1 VRFVHIKCLPFTFNG
16 IFCRQVIAAQGER
29 QAARALKNAADII
42 SESTSALQLR
52 YLQTLSQISD
62 EKSTTIIFPM
72 PIDFNGLVAA
82 RTGAPPPP
90 PPPSDATSPNGDV
103 E

>member
-1 VRFVHIKCLPFTFNG
+1 VRVGWRT
-16 IFCRQVIAAQGER
+16 QVIAAQGEK

-82 RTGAPPPP
+82 RCIPPPPAP
-90 PPPSDATSPNGDV
+90 PPPSDATSACGDID
-103 E
+103 

>member
-1 VRFVHIKCLPFTFNG
+1 M
-16 IFCRQVIAAQGER
+16 IAAQGEK

-82 RTGAPPPP
+82 RCVPPP
-90 PPPSDATSPNGDV
+90 PPPSDATSSTYGDTD
-103 E
+103 

>member
-1 VRFVHIKCLPFTFNG
+1 MSVWWS
-16 IFCRQVIAAQGER
+16 QVIAAQGEK

-82 RTGAPPPP
+82 RCAPPPPPP
-90 PPPSDATSPNGDV
+90 PPPSDATSPTGTGDV

>member
-1 VRFVHIKCLPFTFNG
+1 MGLRAC
-16 IFCRQVIAAQGER
+16 QR

-82 RTGAPPPP
+82 RA
-90 PPPSDATSPNGDV
+90 A
-103 E
+103 

>member
-1 VRFVHIKCLPFTFNG
+1 MTAMIVCGL
-16 IFCRQVIAAQGER
+16 QVIAAQGEK

-82 RTGAPPPP
+82 RCMPPPPP
-90 PPPSDATSPNGDV
+90 PPPSDVTSVCGDAD
-103 E
+103 

>member
-1 VRFVHIKCLPFTFNG
+1 M
-16 IFCRQVIAAQGER
+16 IAAQGEK

-82 RTGAPPPP
+82 RCVPPP
-90 PPPSDATSPNGDV
+90 PPPSDTTSSTYGDTD
-103 E
+103 

>member
-1 VRFVHIKCLPFTFNG
+1 MLRCF
-16 IFCRQVIAAQGER
+16 QVIAAQGER

-62 EKSTTIIFPM
+62 EKNTTIIFPM

-82 RTGAPPPP
+82 RCVPPP
-90 PPPSDATSPNGDV
+90 PPPSDATSAYGDT

>member
-1 VRFVHIKCLPFTFNG
+1 
-16 IFCRQVIAAQGER
+16 VIAAQGER

-82 RTGAPPPP
+82 RCIPPPPPP
-90 PPPSDATSPNGDV
+90 PPPSSDTSAYGDTD
-103 E
+103 